1 MSKFENKTKEKTDEV
16 FSNHRDRYYHNNEK
30 NAAFLEERIGYTFKN
45 KEYLREALTHSS
57 YSNESKSKGAKIPCN
72 ERLEFLGDSVL
83 SITVSSYLFEN
94 FKNKQEGDL
103 TKIRASVVCEKALAK
118 FATAIGLGDY
128 IRLGHGEALNNG
140 RHRAS
145 ILADAFEAL
154 LAAIYLDAGET
165 FDVVSA
171 LVLPFIKAEIDEINH
186 TGVFVD
192 YKTTLQQI
200 VQQVEGE
207 KLEYVL
213 IGESGPDHKKMFEVE
228 ARLNSNV
235 IGHGKAGS
243 KREAEQL
250 AAKEALTLFGEA

>member
-1 MSKFENKTKEKTDEV
+1 MSR
-16 FSNHRDRYYHNNEK
+16 SEK
-30 NAAFLEERIGYTFKN
+30 NAEFLEQRIGYSFKN
-45 KEYLREALTHSS
+45 KEYLTEALTHSS
-57 YSNESKSKGAKIPCN
+57 FSNESKSKGLKIECN

-83 SITVSSYLFEN
+83 SIIVSSYLFEHYR
-94 FKNKQEGDL
+94 NKQEGDL

-118 FATAIGLGDY
+118 FAAAIELGEY

-140 RHRAS
+140 RKRAS

-154 LAAIYLDAGET
+154 LAAVYLDSGEA
-165 FDVVSA
+165 FEPVSSF
-171 LVLPFIKAEIDEINH
+171 LLPFVVNEIDEIKKS
-186 TGVFVD
+186 GVFVD

-213 IGESGPDHKKMFEVE
+213 VKESGPDHKKIFEVE

-235 IGHGKAGS
+235 IGHGSAGS

-250 AAKEALTLFGEA
+250 AAKEALVLFGEG